1 MLILPSDPPKLR
13 HILLIGLMGCGK
25 TTVGREI
32 QRSGNLA
39 FLDTD
44 AQIEAE
50 QQMSIPEIF
59 RDLGEAHFRQ
69 LETDLLRRELDKA
82 SEETV
87 VISTGGGIVVR
98 PENRVLL
105 KQLGFVVWL
114 YADLETHYQRTVRAG
129 NRPLLQNENPRRTLA
144 ELMEQRTPWYRDS
157 SHMSVDTT
165 NLTAEEIAC
174 GVLTSAQVF
183 FASK

>member
-1 MLILPSDPPKLR
+1 
-13 HILLIGLMGCGK
+13 
-25 TTVGREI
+25 
-32 QRSGNLA
+32 
-39 FLDTD
+39 
-44 AQIEAE
+44 
-50 QQMSIPEIF
+50 
-59 RDLGEAHFRQ
+59 
-69 LETDLLRRELDKA
+69 
-82 SEETV
+82 